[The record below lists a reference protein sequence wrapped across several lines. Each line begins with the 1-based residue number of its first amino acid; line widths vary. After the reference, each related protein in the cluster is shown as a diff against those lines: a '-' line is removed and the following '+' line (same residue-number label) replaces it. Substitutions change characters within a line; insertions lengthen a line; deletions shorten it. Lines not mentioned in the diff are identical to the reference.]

1 MNRYDIGRRIEAYRD
16 KLKMS
21 TQELAERINRSQA
34 TISRI
39 ENGKQG
45 LTFELL
51 SSIASEL
58 RIHPF
63 ALLSD
68 EPLRASVLLPPRETS
83 DGGSEYAPNL
93 LANALHSGRIRR
105 RLRIESAAAMLGVS
119 QVELEAIEL
128 ALSCPEDPLLNRICE
143 LYGLSTVE
151 MGMLKQFGDTAPGM
165 AKGLAYLQQ
174 LFSHIYHMIKRKVEG
189 EEQDILN
196 KIMELLDSA
205 DSEYP
210 LPPDSSS
217 DDVGLFLNRLSLHLV
232 NALKDNDFRGKMF
245 QMAGINTGE
254 DSAMRSGETVERRG
268 TERLERFKE

>member
-16 KLKMS
+16 KVRMS
-21 TQELAERINRSQA
+21 TQDLAERIGRSQA

-68 EPLRASVLLPPRETS
+68 EPLRFSVLLPATGKKE
-83 DGGSEYAPNL
+83 GEYAPNL
-93 LANALHSGRIRR
+93 LANAIHGGRIQRK
-105 RLRIESAAAMLGVS
+105 LRIDSAAEILGVS
-119 QVELEAIEL
+119 PSELESIEL
-128 ALSCPEDPLLNRICE
+128 ALSYPEDSLLSRLCE
-143 LYGLSTVE
+143 LYGLSTAQMRV
-151 MGMLKQFGDTAPGM
+151 LKKFGEEAPD
-165 AKGLAYLQQ
+165 AARSLAYLQQ
-174 LFSHIYHMIKRKVEG
+174 LFSHIYHMIQRMEKG
-189 EEQDILN
+189 EERGVLD
-196 KIMELLDSA
+196 KIVELIESA

-217 DDVGLFLNRLSLHLV
+217 DDIGLFLNRLSLHLV
-232 NALKDNDFRGKMF
+232 NALKDKEFRGRVF
-245 QMAGINTGE
+245 QMAGLEGEQEASGKQPESTIPNT
-254 DSAMRSGETVERRG
+254 
-268 TERLERFKE
+268 